1 MREIVDV
8 AVVERVL
15 LLLAVAVP
23 AVATLIG
30 ALAGARTRRALIGA
44 AKGLSVGILGPLCYG
59 LWHLYS
65 YLVRYDPATGYVGLH
80 KVKVL
85 ALNVGIFIVVGA
97 IVGVLYSRV
106 FPGASDSSTEH
117 TRAGG
122 EG

>member
-85 ALNVGIFIVVGA
+85 ALNVGIFIAVGA

-106 FPGASDSSTEH
+106 FPGAGDSSGEH